1 MRASDIGLGDMAIVE
16 MGDGEQSLAQVIQLE
31 GEEVSLQVFGG
42 GKGLSTQATV
52 RFLGHPTQ
60 VTYSPNIL
68 GRVFR
73 GDGTPIDGGP
83 DLSGDRQVDIGGPS
97 VNPVT
102 RIVPSKMIRTNV
114 PMIDVFNCLVE
125 SQKIPIFSVAGEP
138 FNQLLARIA
147 IQADADIIAFG
158 GMGLIFDDYYFFRS
172 TFEDE
177 NIFPRTVM
185 FVNQAS
191 DPIVERVLVP
201 DMVLKI
207 AERFAVEEHKR
218 VLVLMTD
225 MTAYADALKEI
236 GISMERVPSNR
247 GYIGDLYSQLA
258 VRYERACSYRGAGSV
273 TILTVTTMPGN
284 DVTHPV
290 PDNTGYITEGQF
302 YLHDGMIDPF
312 GSLSRLKQNVIG
324 KATREDHA
332 QLMNTMIRLYA
343 GGKEAQQKQA
353 MAFDLSAY
361 DHQLIK
367 FAELFTTRF
376 MALNV
381 SLPLEQALDLGWQTL
396 AECFEPHELLMKQA
410 LIDKYYPPKAPLPR
424 LAHRGQPEE
433 VARMAD
439 IALSKSSLQQQ
450 RDRLRLFERFLP
462 SLELKRQQLTAEYK
476 KAVQVLAEAEQGAD
490 QASRALTALLPIL
503 GSARMKLSGL
513 VRIRHVEVAE
523 EDVLGLRLP
532 TLRAVEFDTADYA
545 LLATPFWFD
554 DLVVCLKDMATY
566 RLVCRC
572 IASASRACRARCV
585 ASRSASTCSR
595 RCSFPTPSGIS
606 RASRSSCRM
615 SSAPRW

>member
-1 MRASDIGLGDMAIVE
+1 MLSGLSDLLRYTRVTAIVGDILRMRARDVGLGDMAVVE
-16 MGDGEQSLAQVIQLE
+16 MPDGEQSLAQVIQLE
-31 GEEVSLQVFGG
+31 KDDVSLQVFGG

-73 GDGTPIDGGP
+73 GDGRPIDGGP
-83 DLSGDRQVDIGGPS
+83 DLPGDRQVDIGGPS

-102 RIVPSKMIRTNV
+102 RIVPKKMIRTNV

-138 FNQLLARIA
+138 FNKLLARIA

-158 GMGLIFDDYYFFRS
+158 GMGLIFDDYHFFRT

-177 NIFPRTVM
+177 NIFARTVM

-201 DMVLKI
+201 DMVLKV

-218 VLVLMTD
+218 VLVLLTD

-302 YLHDGMIDPF
+302 YLHGGMIDPF

-324 KATREDHA
+324 KATREDHS
-332 QLMNTMIRLYA
+332 QLMNTMIRLYS

-361 DHQLIK
+361 DHQLIQ
-367 FAELFTTRF
+367 FAGLFTARF
-376 MALNV
+376 MDLNV
-381 SLPLEQALDLGWQTL
+381 SMPLEEALDLGWKTL

-410 LIDKYYPPKAPLPR
+410 LIDKYYP
-424 LAHRGQPEE
+424 H
-433 VARMAD
+433 
-439 IALSKSSLQQQ
+439 
-450 RDRLRLFERFLP
+450 
-462 SLELKRQQLTAEYK
+462 
-476 KAVQVLAEAEQGAD
+476 
-490 QASRALTALLPIL
+490 
-503 GSARMKLSGL
+503 
-513 VRIRHVEVAE
+513 VR
-523 EDVLGLRLP
+523 
-532 TLRAVEFDTADYA
+532 
-545 LLATPFWFD
+545 
-554 DLVVCLKDMATY
+554 
-566 RLVCRC
+566 
-572 IASASRACRARCV
+572 
-585 ASRSASTCSR
+585 
-595 RCSFPTPSGIS
+595 
-606 RASRSSCRM
+606 
-615 SSAPRW
+615 